1 MKKFTVIVS
10 LLLQT
15 ALGFAE
21 TSLDLND
28 ARVTLS
34 YKELKSLIEAAQ
46 LEKSPPPSKPP
57 IASAL
62 LSARYQIAIVGSR
75 AEGMIEIEAQSFSDD
90 WTAVPLIETGIPID
104 WTDPAD
110 ARVIVNDGH
119 YALITEHSGRSKI
132 QLHFATQLAAG
143 NGGQILKIP
152 FASAPIRT
160 LTLTGNAEGKMVQI
174 DGGTLI
180 SNEKG
185 IAKFVMSDH
194 EKNVMIKL
202 LTPQEAPI
210 PSHWKIETESVAQYS
225 KGTLSYQ
232 TEVTAIAEG
241 GSGLEMDLVLP
252 ASAQLLDV
260 TGEDLQSWTR
270 NKTVHLRWKTRNLL
284 SREVR
289 LSYEITQP
297 ASTGIW
303 KLVAPGVNEG
313 EVTSSLFA
321 VTGEQGMEIQAG
333 TPVSQRA
340 SRRLMQE
347 IGGRNA
353 VIAGGDGSINVQWLP
368 LMPTTP
374 AVIDSAQSSM
384 RMVSDGGLINEIS
397 YSIRHE
403 GPITWQLHL
412 PDASQLL
419 TCRVNEH
426 ALSPVDRGNGVI
438 ELALDAPEHRSVTE
452 VKLSYT
458 AHKEAFNP
466 VSGRIALELPQTE
479 LLIQKLNWSLQIP
492 AGYELSAMEGNVES
506 GVTDRSGAIQLHK
519 ELCKNEQPGLRIYY
533 QKTETKKQ

>member
-1 MKKFTVIVS
+1 
-10 LLLQT
+10 
-15 ALGFAE
+15 
-21 TSLDLND
+21 
-28 ARVTLS
+28 
-34 YKELKSLIEAAQ
+34 
-46 LEKSPPPSKPP
+46 
-57 IASAL
+57 
-62 LSARYQIAIVGSR
+62 
-75 AEGMIEIEAQSFSDD
+75 
-90 WTAVPLIETGIPID
+90 
-104 WTDPAD
+104 
-110 ARVIVNDGH
+110 
-119 YALITEHSGRSKI
+119 
-132 QLHFATQLAAG
+132 
-143 NGGQILKIP
+143 
-152 FASAPIRT
+152 
-160 LTLTGNAEGKMVQI
+160 
-174 DGGTLI
+174 
-180 SNEKG
+180 
-185 IAKFVMSDH
+185 
-194 EKNVMIKL
+194 
-202 LTPQEAPI
+202 
-210 PSHWKIETESVAQYS
+210 
-225 KGTLSYQ
+225 
-232 TEVTAIAEG
+232 
-241 GSGLEMDLVLP
+241 
-252 ASAQLLDV
+252 
-260 TGEDLQSWTR
+260 
-270 NKTVHLRWKTRNLL
+270 
-284 SREVR
+284 
-289 LSYEITQP
+289 
-297 ASTGIW
+297 
-303 KLVAPGVNEG
+303 
-313 EVTSSLFA
+313 
-321 VTGEQGMEIQAG
+321 
-333 TPVSQRA
+333 
-340 SRRLMQE
+340 MQE